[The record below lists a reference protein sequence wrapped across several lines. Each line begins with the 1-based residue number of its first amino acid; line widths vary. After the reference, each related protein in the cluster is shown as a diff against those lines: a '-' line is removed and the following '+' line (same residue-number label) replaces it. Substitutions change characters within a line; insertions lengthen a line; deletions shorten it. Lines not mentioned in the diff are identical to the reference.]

1 MVHLSHYLHVTP
13 VDIHRAKV
21 EHKTGRPYT
30 KIYEYTYGYSMN
42 YYQPMIDYLDERD
55 DGKQQQQLPHL
66 PWTNERYIQEY
77 YPRNKIES
85 YDEKKVTKMAVK
97 YQIAALRNIND
108 YAVKKRIYGSMI
120 ADRLTKL
127 KRTLP
132 KSYVLDDMKTR
143 DIGKLRNEIDE
154 IEKKTYFK
162 FKEERRRLQEEANED
177 FPKHLKYAL
186 KGKSA
191 KHISN
196 ILLTSSLSEK

>member
-21 EHKTGRPYT
+21 DHKTGRPYS

-42 YYQPMIDYLDERD
+42 YYQPMIDYLDKRD
-55 DGKQQQQLPHL
+55 DGEKNQIPHL

-85 YDEKKVTKMAVK
+85 YNDKKVNSMAQR
-97 YQIAALRNIND
+97 YQAAALRNINNFD
-108 YAVKKRIYGSMI
+108 VKKRYYGSMV
-120 ADRLTKL
+120 AHNLTKL

-132 KSYVLDDMKTR
+132 KSRCLDEMKTR
-143 DIGKLRNEIDE
+143 DVGKIREEIAE
-154 IEKKTYFK
+154 LEKETYFK
-162 FKEERRRLQEEANED
+162 FKEERQRLQDEATED
-177 FPKHLKYAL
+177 FPRHLKFAL

-196 ILLTSSLSEK
+196 ILLTNSSLEK